1 MSVNAKVSY
10 SSLVLGDSKSKTSVY
25 GERKEDNFAI
35 INYLKDYQIPVTSS
49 EDSGANR
56 NFVFGTTFEKAV
68 YSDGDLGMK
77 CLL

>member
-1 MSVNAKVSY
+1 MRRFRIRAWF
-10 SSLVLGDSKSKTSVY
+10 LVILKSKTSVY

-56 NFVFGTTFEKAV
+56 NFVFGTTFEKLFIRMGIWV
-68 YSDGDLGMK
+68 
-77 CLL
+77 